1 MRINYN
7 FAFKNSKLTPW
18 ERPSPPNLLIS
29 DATLEKKFKYIIDQT
44 SLNKDLIY
52 PSIFILLSSLGMQ
65 FLTFFPNRIIKNL
78 ESDHFEYQ
86 VISQKLSDLDS
97 SKTRF
102 RRKLRNIDKY
112 FTQATTSYLFAYF
125 LQNSVPKGVQ
135 LNSYS
140 FSDNGFEIVATAFNL
155 DALNE
160 FITLIV
166 ESPLILKDS
175 VNINQVNRKD
185 SPKTGNSDPI
195 PDFEMEIYGAIKKLD
210 VAKRKDLYIESKA
223 NGLLQKLKR
232 FNNLKLKLGS

>member
-1 MRINYN
+1 MRVNYN

-29 DATLEKKFKYIIDQT
+29 DASLKKKLGFIIDQT
-44 SLNKDLIY
+44 KLNKELIY
-52 PSIFILLSSLGMQ
+52 PSLVIILSSLGIQ
-65 FLTFFPNRIIKNL
+65 FLTISPNRNINNL
-78 ESDHFEYQ
+78 ESDHFQYQ
-86 VISQKLSDLDS
+86 VVSQKLSDLES

-102 RRKLRNIDKY
+102 RRNLKNIEKY
-112 FTQATTSYLFAYF
+112 FTQATTTYLFAFY

-135 LNSYS
+135 LNSYI
-140 FSDNGFEIVATAFNL
+140 FSDNGFDITATAFNL

-175 VNINQVNRKD
+175 VNINQFNKKD
-185 SPKTGNSDPI
+185 LAQKSNSKRV
-195 PDFEMEIYGAIKKLD
+195 PDFEMEIYGAIKKLQ

-232 FNNLKLKLGS
+232 FNKLKLKLGS

>member
-18 ERPSPPNLLIS
+18 ERPAPPNLLIS
-29 DATLEKKFKYIIDQT
+29 DASLKKKINYIIDQT
-44 SLNKDLIY
+44 KLNNEVIY
-52 PSIFILLSSLGMQ
+52 PSLFILLSSLGIQ
-65 FLTFFPNRIIKNL
+65 FLTFFPNRNIKIL
-78 ESDHFEYQ
+78 ESDHIQYQ
-86 VISQKLSDLDS
+86 VVSQKLSNLES

-102 RRKLRNIDKY
+102 RKNIKNIDKY
-112 FTQATTSYLFAYF
+112 FTQATTSYLFAFY

-135 LNSYS
+135 LISYT
-140 FSDNGFEIVATAFNL
+140 FSDNGFDIIATAFNL

-175 VNINQVNRKD
+175 VSIDQVNRKD

-232 FNNLKLKLGS
+232 FNNLKLKVGS

>member
-29 DATLEKKFKYIIDQT
+29 DASLKKKFNYIIDQT
-44 SLNKDLIY
+44 KLNKELIY

-78 ESDHFEYQ
+78 ESDHSEYQ
-86 VISQKLSDLDS
+86 VISQKLSDLES

-102 RRKLRNIDKY
+102 RRKLRNIDEY
-112 FTQATTSYLFAYF
+112 FTQATTSYLFAFY

-135 LNSYS
+135 LNSYT
-140 FSDNGFEIVATAFNL
+140 FSDNGFDIIATAFNL

-175 VNINQVNRKD
+175 VNIDQVNRKD

-195 PDFEMEIYGAIKKLD
+195 PDFEMEIYGAIKIGRAH
-210 VAKRKDLYIESKA
+210 V
-223 NGLLQKLKR
+223 
-232 FNNLKLKLGS
+232 

>member
-18 ERPSPPNLLIS
+18 ERPAPPNLLIS
-29 DATLEKKFKYIIDQT
+29 DASLKKKISYIIDQT
-44 SLNKDLIY
+44 KLNKEVIF
-52 PSIFILLSSLGMQ
+52 PSLFILLSSLGIEI
-65 FLTFFPNRIIKNL
+65 LTSFPNRNIKNL
-78 ESDHFEYQ
+78 ESDHFQYQ
-86 VISQKLSDLDS
+86 VVSQKLSDLES

-102 RRKLRNIDKY
+102 RNKIKNIDKY
-112 FTQATTSYLFAYF
+112 FTQATTSYLFAFY
-125 LQNSVPKGVQ
+125 LQSSVPKGVQ
-135 LNSYS
+135 LNSYT
-140 FSDNGFEIVATAFNL
+140 FSDNGFDIIATAFNL

-175 VNINQVNRKD
+175 VNIDQVNRKD

>member
-166 ESPLILKDS
+166 ESPVILKDS

-185 SPKTGNSDPI
+185 FAKSNNSNPV
-195 PDFEMEIYGAIKKLD
+195 PDFEMEIYGAIKKLE
-210 VAKRKDLYIESKA
+210 VAKRKDLYLESKA
-223 NGLLQKLKR
+223 NGLLEKLKR
-232 FNNLKLKLGS
+232 FNNLKLYLGS

>member
-18 ERPSPPNLLIS
+18 ERPAPPNLLIS
-29 DATLEKKFKYIIDQT
+29 DASLKKKISYIIDQT
-44 SLNKDLIY
+44 KLNKELIF
-52 PSIFILLSSLGMQ
+52 PSLFILLSSLGLQ
-65 FLTFFPNRIIKNL
+65 YLTFLPNKSIKNL
-78 ESDHFEYQ
+78 ESDHIQYQ
-86 VISQKLSDLDS
+86 VVSQKLSDLES

-102 RRKLRNIDKY
+102 RRKLKNIDKY
-112 FTQATTSYLFAYF
+112 FTQATTSYLFAFY

-135 LNSYS
+135 LNSYT
-140 FSDNGFEIVATAFNL
+140 FSDNGFDIIATAFNL

-175 VNINQVNRKD
+175 LNINQVNRRD
-185 SPKTGNSDPI
+185 SAKTSNSDPI

-210 VAKRKDLYIESKA
+210 MAKRKDLYIESKA
-223 NGLLQKLKR
+223 NGLLQKIKR